1 MPAIS
6 ILLDIQGEVKN
17 LFDYAS
23 DLTKQLLTLSAG
35 IITISVTFAKD
46 IAQNNPRRIRRY
58 ISLCWICNFLSIF
71 FGILSLMALTGAI
84 DEAVREGHKVT
95 MPANMRVYTAL
106 QIITFLAG
114 LVNIIIYGNMGIMH
128 HQSSAKAEKPK

>member
-6 ILLDIQGEVKN
+6 ILLDIQSEVKD
-17 LFDYAS
+17 LFDYAG

-46 IAQNNPRRIRRY
+46 IAKNNPRKIRRY
-58 ISLCWICNFLSIF
+58 ISLCWIFNFLSIF

-84 DEAVREGHKVT
+84 DDAISTGEKVT
-95 MPANMRVYTAL
+95 MHGNMRVFTAL
-106 QIITFLAG
+106 QIITFLLG

-128 HQSSAKAEKPK
+128 HQSSAKTEKPK